1 MDASFDIQWFGMP
14 IEIDTGMTIY
24 CVQYSFQNEI
34 KGIWRDHEAHCQIQ
48 HQIDSEAQNDD

>member
-14 IEIDTGMTIY
+14 IEIVTGMTIY

-34 KGIWRDHEAHCQIQ
+34 KGI
-48 HQIDSEAQNDD
+48 

>member
-1 MDASFDIQWFGMP
+1 MP
-14 IEIDTGMTIY
+14 IEIVTGMTIY